1 MIKITTTNSK
11 LGGFIP
17 QINLPALVTCRK
29 NAPCA
34 KYCYARKGNFTFPKV
49 QESIQNNLNEFLND
63 SKGYFKQI
71 IDFLN
76 NGEIIYKFF
85 RWHSSGDIVNAEYL
99 KGMVEVAKKCKH
111 TKFLA
116 FTKKFEIVNEYL
128 ASGEKLPKNL
138 SIVFSAWDKTF
149 KVDNPFNLPMTYVF
163 FKKEENNADI
173 PEFSFPCN
181 GSCQN
186 CKACWNLKKGQSVYF
201 HQH

>member
-17 QINLPALVTCRK
+17 QISLPPIKTCRK

-34 KYCYARKGNFTFPKV
+34 KYCYACKGTSTYKKV
-49 QESIQNNLNEFLND
+49 QESRQINLDEFMADPN
-63 SKGYFKQI
+63 GYFEQI
-71 IDFLN
+71 IDYLN
-76 NGEIIYKFF
+76 NGDIIYKFF
-85 RWHSSGDIVNAEYL
+85 RWHVVGDIVNKEYFD
-99 KGMVEVAKKCKH
+99 GMIRVAKKSKH

-163 FKKEENNADI
+163 FKKQENNPNI
-173 PEFSFPCN
+173 PEFAFPCAGN
-181 GSCQN
+181 CSE

-201 HQH
+201 NQH

>member
-34 KYCYARKGNFTFPKV
+34 KYCYARKGNFTFPNVK
-49 QESIQNNLNEFLND
+49 ESIDNNLKEFLAD
-63 SKGYFKQI
+63 SKSYFNQI
-71 IDFLN
+71 IDFLT
-76 NGEIIYKFF
+76 NGDIIYKFF
-85 RWHSSGDIVNAEYL
+85 RWHSSGDIANAEYL

-173 PEFSFPCN
+173 PEFSFPCAGN
-181 GSCQN
+181 CSE
-186 CKACWNLKKGQSVYF
+186 CKACWNLKKGQSVFF